1 MAKGLLKNFCFFLF
15 LSMGVE
21 SNSQIAINNSNISS
35 ALISF
40 NSIDFCYNVPEDYFG
55 IIKNLAISI
64 QSGLSVNGTRVFYAD
79 TSSAYVRT
87 NIALNP
93 MDEICFSANS
103 SSSFANASILLI
115 GSGSFGFNLLS
126 DEFEDS
132 EIQKSIGL
140 NPNII
145 ENNATLNC
153 SNLNFGL
160 FSVFDI
166 NGKLSMSGNINSLTT
181 TINFESLASGIYTFC
196 VGSESCRFVKK

>member
-1 MAKGLLKNFCFFLF
+1 MNFCFFLF
-15 LSMGVE
+15 LSIGVK

-40 NSIDFCYNVPEDYFG
+40 NSIDDCYNVPEDYFG

-93 MDEICFSANS
+93 MDEICFSSNS

-126 DEFEDS
+126 DVFEDS
-132 EIQKSIGL
+132 KIQKSISL

-196 VGSESCRFVKK
+196 VGSESCRFAKK